1 MFYCFCVLVG
11 CLKSGRIYVHAEIE
25 KINHEISKKK
35 KKKEKEKTQNL
46 YMRLCLFMYILLFN
60 VNVDLSID

>member
-35 KKKEKEKTQNL
+35 KKKERKGKNTKFIYE
-46 YMRLCLFMYILLFN
+46 I
-60 VNVDLSID
+60 VSIHVYPVI

>member
-11 CLKSGRIYVHAEIE
+11 CLKSGRIYIHAEIE

-35 KKKEKEKTQNL
+35 KKKEKEKNTKFI
-46 YMRLCLFMYILLFN
+46 YEI
-60 VNVDLSID
+60 VSIHVYPVI

>member
-11 CLKSGRIYVHAEIE
+11 CLKSGRIYIHAEIE

-35 KKKEKEKTQNL
+35 KKKKEKEKNTKFI
-46 YMRLCLFMYILLFN
+46 YEI
-60 VNVDLSID
+60 VSIHVYPVI

>member
-35 KKKEKEKTQNL
+35 KKERKGKKHKI
-46 YMRLCLFMYILLFN
+46 YI
-60 VNVDLSID
+60 

>member
-35 KKKEKEKTQNL
+35 KKERKGKNTKFIYE
-46 YMRLCLFMYILLFN
+46 I
-60 VNVDLSID
+60 VSIHVYPVI

>member
-11 CLKSGRIYVHAEIE
+11 CLKSGRIYIHAEIE

-35 KKKEKEKTQNL
+35 KKRKKRKKNTKFIYE
-46 YMRLCLFMYILLFN
+46 I
-60 VNVDLSID
+60 VSIHVYPVIKCECRFEY